1 MELLGA
7 GSVLQLLLYMPN
19 HKDFSQGTKR
29 SIAALSETV
38 YIQDKKTYRWCA
50 RNFNFVFD
58 NHAIDLIPILRLTII
73 LWDTISSREVNLG
86 SSMKIN
92 QIATSLSG

>member
-38 YIQDKKTYRWCA
+38 YFLCIFKTKKLIDDA
-50 RNFNFVFD
+50 R
-58 NHAIDLIPILRLTII
+58 AIS
-73 LWDTISSREVNLG
+73 ISSSIITRSILFLFCV
-86 SSMKIN
+86 
-92 QIATSLSG
+92 